1 MIVVT
6 LFGMVMLGSFSQPIK
21 AFSPIV
27 SRPLSGSVTLVSAAQ
42 SLKAASPIVW
52 TPAGRVTLVSAAL
65 FLKAYAPTLFT
76 PASIFTFSISF
87 RTSFQGCAS
96 ALAKS
101 GMAPVPVMV
110 RVLVPVS

>member
-1 MIVVT
+1 MAVT
-6 LFGMVMLGSFSQPIK
+6 L
-21 AFSPIV
+21 
-27 SRPLSGSVTLVSAAQ
+27 T
-42 SLKAASPIVW
+42 
-52 TPAGRVTLVSAAL
+52 GRVTLVSTAL
-65 FLKAYAPTLFT
+65 FLKAYAPTLVT

-101 GMAPVPVMV
+101 GMAPVPVME